1 MYSNICLAMGSPNIY
16 SSGGSYTQA
25 NQEVSWFFAYR
36 KHLPRTS
43 KGRAS
48 SCNYKLLVAAKPKKN
63 KNDV

>member
-1 MYSNICLAMGSPNIY
+1 VYSDFCLAMGSPNIY

-25 NQEVSWFFAYR
+25 SQEVRWFFAYR

-43 KGRAS
+43 KGSAS
-48 SCNYKLLVAAKPKKN
+48 SCNYKLPVAAKPKKN